1 MHDLAVKWCV
11 HIDMNEIVLLLF
23 ALAIKHGV
31 CDLALQALYCRPSN
45 KHIFLS
51 PRAMMHSLH
60 HGVGAWIVLIPFTN
74 YLTAI
79 TLAILDGFSHHIIDF
94 CKSTLVKSKNW
105 TMDGKMYWVATTVD
119 QNLHFSVYLLIAYL
133 GTII

>member
-1 MHDLAVKWCV
+1 
-11 HIDMNEIVLLLF
+11 MNEALLLLF
-23 ALAIKHGV
+23 LFAVKHGV
-31 CDLALQALYCRPSN
+31 CDLALQAIYCRPSH

-79 TLAILDGFSHHIIDF
+79 TLAILDGVSHHVIDYT
-94 CKSTLVKSKNW
+94 KSSIVKKKNW
-105 TMDGKMYWVATTVD
+105 VMEEKMYWIATTVD
-119 QNLHFSVYLLIAYL
+119 QNLHFSIYLLIVYIS
-133 GTII
+133 TIM

>member
-1 MHDLAVKWCV
+1 
-11 HIDMNEIVLLLF
+11 MNEAFLLLF
-23 ALAIKHGV
+23 LLAIKHGV
-31 CDLALQALYCRPSN
+31 CDLALQAIFCRPSN
-45 KHIFLS
+45 THIFLS

-79 TLAILDGFSHHIIDF
+79 TLAILDGLSHHIIDF
-94 CKSTLVKSKNW
+94 CKSTLVKRKNW
-105 TMDGKMYWVATTVD
+105 TMEGKMYWVATTVD
-119 QNLHFSVYLLIAYL
+119 QNLHFSIYFLIAYL

>member
-11 HIDMNEIVLLLF
+11 HIKMSETLLLLF
-23 ALAIKHGV
+23 LFALKHGV
-31 CDLALQALYCRPSN
+31 CDLALQAIYCRPSH

-79 TLAILDGFSHHIIDF
+79 TFAVLDGVSHHLIDYS
-94 CKSTLVKSKNW
+94 KSSIVRKKNW
-105 TMDGKMYWVATTVD
+105 SMDGKMYWVATTVD
-119 QNLHFSVYLLIAYL
+119 QNLHFSVYFLIVYFVM
-133 GTII
+133 IF

>member
-1 MHDLAVKWCV
+1 
-11 HIDMNEIVLLLF
+11 MNEALLLLF
-23 ALAIKHGV
+23 LFAIKHGV
-31 CDLALQALYCRPSN
+31 CDLALQAIYCRPSH

-79 TLAILDGFSHHIIDF
+79 TLAILDGVSHHIIDYT
-94 CKSTLVKSKNW
+94 KEKDLKKLLRIVDTLPLKDI
-105 TMDGKMYWVATTVD
+105 DGKEQTKEKADTT
-119 QNLHFSVYLLIAYL
+119 L
-133 GTII
+133 